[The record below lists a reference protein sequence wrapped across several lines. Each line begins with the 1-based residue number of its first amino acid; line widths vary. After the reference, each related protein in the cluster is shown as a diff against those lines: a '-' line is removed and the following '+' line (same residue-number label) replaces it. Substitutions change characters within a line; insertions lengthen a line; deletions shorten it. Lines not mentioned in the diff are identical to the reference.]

1 MTDKKE
7 TRALWKER
15 FPTETASEED
25 FTRREFVRYL
35 AVASGAFAATN
46 IGIAAWA
53 STRNF
58 DTGEPRPIVA
68 VDKIPENGSYL
79 FRYPTKDDP
88 AILVR
93 LSNGDLHAF
102 SQKCTHLGCVV
113 IFERDEEELYCPCH
127 KGFFDASDGRATA
140 GPPIRPLGRIAV
152 EVRDGVVWALGAEK

>member
-88 AILVR
+88 SILVR

-113 IFERDEEELYCPCH
+113 
-127 KGFFDASDGRATA
+127 
-140 GPPIRPLGRIAV
+140 
-152 EVRDGVVWALGAEK
+152 WALGAEK